1 MTKKKNVLMRSAGLL
16 LALVLVTSC
25 FVGST
30 FAKYT
35 TAADATESAR
45 VAKFGVTVTANAGMF
60 AKEYATDDP
69 HVVGTIAKSVIS
81 TDEVVAPGTKK
92 EGFVVSTIA
101 GTPEVAVRVS
111 YEAKQ
116 FELTNWTTTGTD
128 EYCPLVFT
136 VNGVEYKI
144 GGKYTP
150 AGGVETD
157 ITTVALLEK
166 AVKDAIKAYTKDYA
180 PGTNL
185 SGVGADTLTISWE
198 WPFETGTNDTEK
210 LANNAK
216 DTALGNRAAAGNAA
230 TVSLTLATTV
240 TQID

>member
-35 TAADATESAR
+35 TSADATESAR
-45 VAKFGVTVTANAGMF
+45 VAKFGVTVTANADVF

-69 HVVGTIAKSVIS
+69 SVVGTIAKSVIS
-81 TDEVVAPGTKK
+81 TDKVVAPGTKK
-92 EGFVVSTIA
+92 EGFVASTIA

-116 FELTNWTTTGTD
+116 FELTNWTTNGTD

-144 GGKYTP
+144 GNTG
-150 AGGVETD
+150 
-157 ITTVALLEK
+157 ITNVAQLQT
-166 AVKDAIKAYTKDYA
+166 AVKDAINAYTKDYA

>member
-45 VAKFGVTVTANAGMF
+45 VAKFGVMVTANADMF

-81 TDEVVAPGTKK
+81 TDKVVAPGTKK
-92 EGFVVSTIA
+92 EGFVASTIA

-136 VNGVEYKI
+136 VNGTEYKI
-144 GGKYTP
+144 GS
-150 AGGVETD
+150 AG
-157 ITTVALLEK
+157 ITNVAQLQT

-180 PGTNL
+180 PGTDL
-185 SGVGADTLTISWE
+185 SGVGADTLAISWE

>member
-1 MTKKKNVLMRSAGLL
+1 MTKKKNALMRSAGLL

-35 TAADATESAR
+35 TSADATESAR
-45 VAKFGVTVTANAGMF
+45 VAKFGVTVTANGDVF
-60 AKEYATDDP
+60 AREYDE
-69 HVVGTIAKSVIS
+69 GTTVKSVIS
-81 TDEVVAPGTKK
+81 TDKVVAPGTKK
-92 EGFVVSTIA
+92 EGFVASSIA

-111 YEAKQ
+111 YEAKE

-136 VNGVEYKI
+136 VNGTEYKI
-144 GGKYTP
+144 GN
-150 AGGVETD
+150 AG
-157 ITTVALLEK
+157 IANVAQLQD
-166 AVKDAIKAYTKDYA
+166 AVKGAIKAYTKDYA
-180 PGTNL
+180 PGTDL
-185 SGVGADTLTISWE
+185 SGVGADTLNISWE
-198 WPFETGTNDTEK
+198 WPFETGANDTEK
-210 LANNAK
+210 RANNEK

>member
-35 TAADATESAR
+35 VGGKGENTAR
-45 VAKFGVTVTANAGMF
+45 VAKFGVTVTAKADMF
-60 AKEYATDDP
+60 ATEYDTDDQN
-69 HVVGTIAKSVIS
+69 VVGTIAKSVIS
-81 TDEVVAPGTKK
+81 TDKVVAPGTKK
-92 EGFVVSTIA
+92 EGFVASTIA

-111 YEAKQ
+111 YEAKE
-116 FELTNWTTTGTD
+116 FKLTNWTTNGTD

-136 VNGVEYKI
+136 VNGTEYKI
-144 GGKYTP
+144 GNTGI
-150 AGGVETD
+150 AN
-157 ITTVALLEK
+157 VADLQD
-166 AVKDAIKAYTKDYA
+166 AVTGAIKAYTKDYA

-185 SGVGADTLTISWE
+185 SNVGADTLAISWE